1 MEARV
6 EELAKTLE
14 KLETSNGSPFGGAL
28 QAYQGEVLARLQ
40 ELRGKMG
47 EDSSGGGDL
56 KKKCDQLKGE
66 NAELRKQ
73 VEKQN
78 YRIAHLIRML
88 EDEESKR

>member
-1 MEARV
+1 
-6 EELAKTLE
+6 
-14 KLETSNGSPFGGAL
+14 
-28 QAYQGEVLARLQ
+28 
-40 ELRGKMG
+40 MG

-78 YRIAHLIRML
+78 YRIA
-88 EDEESKR
+88 